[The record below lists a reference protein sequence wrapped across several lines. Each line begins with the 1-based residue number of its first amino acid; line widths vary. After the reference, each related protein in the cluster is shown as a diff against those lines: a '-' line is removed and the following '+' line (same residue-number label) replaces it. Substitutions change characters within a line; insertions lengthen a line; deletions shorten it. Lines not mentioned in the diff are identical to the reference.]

1 MTKEKIIPLL
11 VETKKKAQLQDI
23 CDDLKIEY
31 KGNDNMQV
39 LAERIADHAE
49 FVNHIVFKEISEF
62 DAVPGT
68 KKGEDGSE
76 LAKAQTEDEL
86 KAELMQE
93 CIEREITLEGE
104 ETIEELKA
112 LIDKDD
118 ADKINLA
125 EIHSLQEQARQY
137 KVELT
142 GKETKE
148 ELQDKVNNAIVDAQ
162 SKEAEA
168 KAQANARENQK
179 KAALDSVKN
188 SEVSLEY
195 MNDLADLLIAAATKY
210 KLQMDAVKK
219 SSDRFHSAVTT
230 LERMKREVFVK

>member
-62 DAVPGT
+62 DSVPGT
-68 KKGEDGSE
+68 NEDE
-76 LAKAQTEDEL
+76 ENPAPAKTDDEL

-142 GKETKE
+142 GEETKE